1 MLIDN
6 SKRFKFFHALEVAVC
21 VLITMLFFGALVGVV
36 GLASVAGKWQWSEWP
51 RWFSIITM
59 SVGTI
64 VSTVIYFNVKE
75 SAVPFGKW
83 LMEIEAG
90 TIVFD
95 QKTGKIEGVLT
106 QNVGLFKDHFV
117 FGERYLFLKITEVC
131 DAAITVHP
139 ITSNPKVRNITCHL
153 VLRIRGQD
161 EKNLQ
166 KVFDFVNSYNMWRVG
181 NTDYLGRSIVIW
193 TDPIQSLLC
202 DFVNTC
208 SSELSDLYN
217 PWKEDRQDKFG
228 RLVHTYFDPFLDES
242 GIEIKGCSFS
252 VS

>member
-95 QKTGKIEGVLT
+95 QKV
-106 QNVGLFKDHFV
+106 
-117 FGERYLFLKITEVC
+117 
-131 DAAITVHP
+131 P
-139 ITSNPKVRNITCHL
+139 S
-153 VLRIRGQD
+153 
-161 EKNLQ
+161 
-166 KVFDFVNSYNMWRVG
+166 
-181 NTDYLGRSIVIW
+181 SIS
-193 TDPIQSLLC
+193 T
-202 DFVNTC
+202 
-208 SSELSDLYN
+208 
-217 PWKEDRQDKFG
+217 
-228 RLVHTYFDPFLDES
+228 
-242 GIEIKGCSFS
+242 
-252 VS
+252 